1 MLDNDKPV
9 GIILLT
15 IIIYNGETLN
25 ALNSQT
31 ELGPKLKTLSVGGRY
46 TLIKSVLSSLPLH
59 YFSIFK
65 TPKGILNKIESFR
78 RNFFN
83 GADIADRKMSLIRWK
98 NILAS
103 KKNGGLGIS
112 SLFALNRALL
122 FKWVWRFITNGPS
135 LWFRFIKAI
144 YGNRGAID
152 IIHNTSRC
160 SPWLDI
166 IREFKSLSSIGI
178 DLFSLVKKVGNGEE
192 TSFWDEVWTTDSPL
206 KHMFLRLYSL
216 ELDKSCSVAVKVR
229 DLSLISSFRR
239 PPRGGVEEDQ
249 LRLLGDIIS
258 SIVLSN
264 SNDRWIWRLDSAGDF
279 SVKSARCYIDNSFLP
294 KDEVSTR
301 WIVSVPIKVNIFA
314 WKVCLDKLSTRLNLS
329 IRGLDIPSI
338 LCPNC
343 YIAVESTAHIL
354 FSCDIACQL
363 MRKVVR
369 WWEVEIHDIHSYG
382 DWLLWFNN
390 LRFPKRLK
398 DIF

>member
-15 IIIYNGETLN
+15 IIIYNGETLD

-46 TLIKSVLSSLPLH
+46 TLIKSILSSLPLH

-83 GADIADRKMSLIRWK
+83 GADIADRKMSLIGWK

-122 FKWVWRFITNGPS
+122 FKWVWRFIINGPS

-166 IREFKSLSSIGI
+166 IREFKSLSSI
-178 DLFSLVKKVGNGEE
+178 
-192 TSFWDEVWTTDSPL
+192 
-206 KHMFLRLYSL
+206 
-216 ELDKSCSVAVKVR
+216 DKSCSVAVKVR

-258 SIVLSN
+258 SIVLFN

-279 SVKSARCYIDNSFLP
+279 SVKS
-294 KDEVSTR
+294 E
-301 WIVSVPIKVNIFA
+301 
-314 WKVCLDKLSTRLNLS
+314 
-329 IRGLDIPSI
+329 
-338 LCPNC
+338 
-343 YIAVESTAHIL
+343 
-354 FSCDIACQL
+354 
-363 MRKVVR
+363 
-369 WWEVEIHDIHSYG
+369 
-382 DWLLWFNN
+382 LLY
-390 LRFPKRLK
+390 
-398 DIF
+398 D